1 MAQNRLVAAALEE
14 VGFYVYLR
22 EKNVQVLGECESERT
37 VIFVA

>member
-22 EKNVQVLGECESERT
+22 EKKMFKSWENVSQKGL
-37 VIFVA
+37 